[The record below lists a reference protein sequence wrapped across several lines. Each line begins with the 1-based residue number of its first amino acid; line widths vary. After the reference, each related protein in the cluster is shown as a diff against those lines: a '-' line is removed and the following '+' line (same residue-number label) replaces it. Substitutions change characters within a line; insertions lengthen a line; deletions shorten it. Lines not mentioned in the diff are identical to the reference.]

1 MYIKPTMEWWK
12 LRVYQDVS
20 EFLKNPSVEN
30 RSKLNAGLE
39 SYQAFCGQHKSD
51 ISNSHDDNSQD
62 SYERL
67 ISA

>member
-51 ISNSHDDNSQD
+51 ISNSYDD
-62 SYERL
+62 YERL